1 MPFGDFGSAE
11 CMGFDHG
18 DIMEKISQALVST
31 ISLFQKRLQS
41 FLENDFDPKADENK
55 AAQETFE
62 ASRDLSL
69 VRGLSQGLP
78 EDHIDRAIVVFSRLA
93 LHFDAGVL
101 LENHDGVWKAQASFN
116 RGITELLKNP
126 AKLSMSLPA
135 VNMLTVLKTEA
146 KPMLEKLQLQQLD
159 PQDRTDCLLIKATP
173 DFAFLLFST
182 LPDIWLKDHIEHVR
196 TALINGFAE

>member
-1 MPFGDFGSAE
+1 
-11 CMGFDHG
+11 
-18 DIMEKISQALVST
+18 MEKISQAFAST
-31 ISLFQKRLQS
+31 ISNVQKRLQS
-41 FLENDFDPKADENK
+41 FLENDFDPKADEKK

-69 VRGLSQGLP
+69 IRGLSQGLP
-78 EDHIDRAIVVFSRLA
+78 EDHIDRAIVVFSRMA
-93 LHFDAGVL
+93 LHFDAGIL
-101 LENHDGVWKAQASFN
+101 LENQDGVWKAQASFN

-135 VNMLTVLKTEA
+135 VNMLTVLKTDS
-146 KPMLEKLQLQQLD
+146 KPMLQKLQLQALD
-159 PQDRTDCLLIKATP
+159 PFNRTECLLIKATP

-196 TALINGFAE
+196 TALVNGFAD

>member
-1 MPFGDFGSAE
+1 
-11 CMGFDHG
+11 
-18 DIMEKISQALVST
+18 MEKISQALVSK

-55 AAQETFE
+55 AAQEVFE
-62 ASRDLSL
+62 ASRDLAL

-78 EDHIDRAIVVFSRLA
+78 DDHIDRAIVVFSRLA

-101 LENHDGVWKAQASFN
+101 LENHDGIWKAQASFN
-116 RGITELLKNP
+116 RGIPELLKNP

-146 KPMLEKLQLQQLD
+146 RPMLEKLHLQHLD

-196 TALINGFAE
+196 TALVNGFAD